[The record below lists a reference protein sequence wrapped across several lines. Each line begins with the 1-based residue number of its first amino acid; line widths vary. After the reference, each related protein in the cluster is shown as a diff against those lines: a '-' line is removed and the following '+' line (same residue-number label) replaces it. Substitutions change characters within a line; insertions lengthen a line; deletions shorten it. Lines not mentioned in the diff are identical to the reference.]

1 MYGLPMEVLQ
11 RTGRTI
17 DPGKTTH
24 HQVVCCPPGYGP
36 GIIIPSFLEDIL
48 IHTIDMQNSCLESCT
63 GIKILHPVD

>member
-24 HQVVCCPPGYGP
+24 HQAVCCPPGYGP
-36 GIIIPSFLEDIL
+36 WHYHSIVSRRYSYS
-48 IHTIDMQNSCLESCT
+48 HY
-63 GIKILHPVD
+63 